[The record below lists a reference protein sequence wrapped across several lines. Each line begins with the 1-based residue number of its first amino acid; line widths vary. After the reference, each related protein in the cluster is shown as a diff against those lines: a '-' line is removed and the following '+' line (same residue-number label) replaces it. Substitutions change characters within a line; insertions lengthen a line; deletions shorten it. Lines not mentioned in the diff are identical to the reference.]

1 MHLPKSSVL
10 DLLVLVGSGVDRK
23 YLASE
28 GEIQG
33 HDAHFLIDGVENFN
47 RSVTLLYSASRI

>member
-1 MHLPKSSVL
+1 MHLPKSRVL

-33 HDAHFLIDGVENFN
+33 HDAHFLIDGVEFQSFGNAVVI
-47 RSVTLLYSASRI
+47 SI

>member
-1 MHLPKSSVL
+1 MHLLKSSVL

-23 YLASE
+23 YFASE

-33 HDAHFLIDGVENFN
+33 HDAHFLIDGVKFQ
-47 RSVTLLYSASRI
+47 SL

>member
-10 DLLVLVGSGVDRK
+10 DLLVLVDRK

-47 RSVTLLYSASRI
+47 RSVTLL

>member
-1 MHLPKSSVL
+1 MHLPKSRVL

-28 GEIQG
+28 CEIQG

-47 RSVTLLYSASRI
+47 RSVTLL